1 MSTICCQI
9 TASKI
14 QTRST
19 EFPLLLTENTCQTI
33 HVLMH
38 GTISSRHAFA
48 GHVDPHEE
56 NSIPIMDGLGV
67 FHWKEG
73 LDCLD
78 TWRFVAC

>member
-1 MSTICCQI
+1 
-9 TASKI
+9 
-14 QTRST
+14 
-19 EFPLLLTENTCQTI
+19 
-33 HVLMH
+33 MH